1 MDKNFTA
8 YLVEQGSKLASD
20 LVKAAVLRSSK
31 KAATPVEQAP
41 VEEKDARTLAVAT
54 PPSALLKATE
64 PQKGT
69 GCRPCTSDHFST
81 CAGAL
86 AEALRFARTAGME
99 DIQVQDRLAL
109 CVEELNIWERVDAA
123 PDKLPTLAAPE
134 REFVRRWLP
143 KGRELRHDINE
154 VGTLENLEAAAAL
167 ARQHS
172 REARKEMRQLRP
184 PVMSKIEALA
194 QKEKAGEMTRKEAL
208 GQLSE
213 WWRERSTASAMTTSP
228 SNPSNR

>member
-1 MDKNFTA
+1 MDRNFTA
-8 YLVEQGSKLASD
+8 YLIEQGSKLASD
-20 LVKAAVLRSSK
+20 FLKVVVLRSSK
-31 KAATPVEQAP
+31 KAAAPEPSSPVK
-41 VEEKDARTLAVAT
+41 EEEARTPAT
-54 PPSALLKATE
+54 TAPPSATSATR
-64 PQKGT
+64 GT

-86 AEALRFARTAGME
+86 AEALRFARAAGME
-99 DIQVQDRLAL
+99 DAQVQDRLAL

-143 KGRELRHDINE
+143 KGRDLRHHLNE
-154 VGTLENLEAAAAL
+154 IETLENLEATAAL

-172 REARKEMRQLRP
+172 REARTEMRQLRP
-184 PVMSKIEALA
+184 PVMSKIEALS
-194 QKEKAGEMTRKEAL
+194 QKVKTGEVSNKEAL

-213 WWRERSTASAMTTSP
+213 WWGKQRPEKGG
-228 SNPSNR
+228 

>member
-1 MDKNFTA
+1 MERTFTA

-20 LVKAAVLRSSK
+20 LLKVVVLRSSK
-31 KAATPVEQAP
+31 KAPAAAP
-41 VEEKDARTLAVAT
+41 AEEEKEARAPASA
-54 PPSALLKATE
+54 PPSALSNT
-64 PQKGT
+64 KGT

-86 AEALRFARTAGME
+86 AEALRFARTAGIE
-99 DIQVQDRLAL
+99 DAQVQDRLAL
-109 CVEELNIWERVDAA
+109 CVEELDIWERVDAA

-143 KGRELRHDINE
+143 KGRDLRHNLNE
-154 VGTLENLEAAAAL
+154 VETLEGLETAAAL

-184 PVMSKIEALA
+184 PVMSKIEALSA
-194 QKEKAGEMTRKEAL
+194 KVKAGEISNKAAL
-208 GQLSE
+208 GQLTD
-213 WWRERSTASAMTTSP
+213 WWEKQRLEKGG
-228 SNPSNR
+228 